1 MRNIVIK
8 KTLYTFNEL
17 SEEAKNQAIE
27 TRRQDIV
34 EDDNTYYFQD
44 VIDNML
50 DNWNDLTGITVNVDD
65 VCYSLSYCQG
75 DGVSFIS
82 RYIDIEKVLN
92 FYSKQGTKQAKVVEK
107 IRKDK
112 NYKYVKD
119 NFEFTIRRIDSM
131 YTHEN
136 TVGCYYT
143 DTTYESTDGQDE
155 LAEQIAQII
164 NEVKNYVC
172 RDIYNEL
179 DEAYNYLL
187 SDEYIKEL
195 LEMENNEYTADGIE
209 WYN

>member
-44 VIDNML
+44 VIANML

-75 DGVSFIS
+75 DGVSFVS
-82 RYIDIEKVLN
+82 RYIDIEKVLD
-92 FYSKQGTKQAKVVEK
+92 FYSKQGTKQAKASEK
-107 IRKDK
+107 IRKDT
-112 NYKYVKD
+112 NYQYVKD
-119 NFEFTIRRIDSM
+119 SFEFTIRRIDSM

-143 DTTYESTDGQDE
+143 DTTYEYTDGQWE